1 MAATIP
7 ARGRGKNK
15 QFWKDEEVEALVDT
29 LQELAADPYWKVDG
43 GFKNNYMVEV
53 HKMMLTKVPNFD
65 KEVDPHINSKIKW
78 LREKYNQISEMLMQS
93 GCQWDD
99 VEQKINCEKQWF
111 DDWCLNHKNVVGLWN
126 FRFPYLHK
134 LDMVW
139 GRDRATGHK
148 AEDIADVGSN
158 ANYQKNTI
166 VCSSSDSDGEPAMVS
181 NAQGSHAIPTS
192 TRAPN
197 KRKKVSPERETIHK
211 KKKSATY
218 QQKIDS
224 RLDNFTTKF
233 ESICNQMASQYTV
246 ATNALVMESKSESL
260 TDEKMQEVITE
271 LIGLGLSPT
280 DIGRAAEVC
289 CNDPAKVQVMYALPS
304 YLRCSFVLGFL
315 YPSPNP

>member
-1 MAATIP
+1 MA
-7 ARGRGKNK
+7 
-15 QFWKDEEVEALVDT
+15 
-29 LQELAADPYWKVDG
+29 
-43 GFKNNYMVEV
+43 
-53 HKMMLTKVPNFD
+53 TKVPNFD

-93 GCQWDD
+93 GSQWDD
-99 VEQKINCEKQWF
+99 VEQKINCEKNG
-111 DDWCLNHKNVVGLWN
+111 LMTGNHKSVVGLWN

-192 TRAPN
+192 TRAPK
-197 KRKKVSPERETIHK
+197 KRKKFHRKGKPYTR

-246 ATNALVMESKSESL
+246 VTNALVMESKSESL
-260 TDEKMQEVITE
+260 TGEKMQEVITE

-289 CNDPAKVQVMYALPS
+289 CNDPAKVQVMFALPS